1 MRFRVFDAG
10 TMGRVQPAVDLRA
23 TIATRPLPTIVTNER
38 TNQRLQRLALPG
50 ESSAAVVRRSL
61 QRMGPEQQPPPSRW
75 LARAISP
82 WLAHEGLSKDDDAPH
97 RLADHILNN
106 WAMVRSYADEN
117 TVK

>member
-1 MRFRVFDAG
+1 MFDAG
-10 TMGRVQPAVDLRA
+10 TMGRVPPAVDLRA
-23 TIATRPLPTIVTNER
+23 TIATRPMLTIVIDER
-38 TNQRLQRLALPG
+38 TNQLLQRFALPG
-50 ESSAAVVRRSL
+50 ESPAAVVRRSL
-61 QRMGPEQQPPPSRW
+61 QGMGSEQQPPPSRW
-75 LARAISP
+75 LARAIST